1 MEQLELVTGGTTINH
16 IEKITTSAEDVIIEI
31 LKSKINKM
39 KNKIY
44 WLYAIIGAEA
54 IYIILSNFL
63 R

>member
-1 MEQLELVTGGTTINH
+1 MEQIEIVTGGTTINH
-16 IEKITTSAEDVIIEI
+16 KSELKESQEQIII
-31 LKSKINKM
+31 DYLQSKINKM